1 MNISVLS
8 VLALSFGL
16 LALGGTALAEEQKP
30 LKAGP
35 KMDSSSKVP
44 TGISV
49 PDNKKLYKPVPSM
62 KISKSS
68 PPKALTAPSVSSRSG
83 AIPTFDP
90 ITSDLDAFKRA
101 VAVDHE
107 AKAAFSAKARE
118 CWDKDYTQADQA
130 AAGCS
135 ATETVASCYE
145 KLATVCVT
153 PALVRSRNANTALT
167 GAHNKLKNTLVGYM
181 QQLGR

>member
-1 MNISVLS
+1 MKTSVLS

-16 LALGGTALAEEQKP
+16 LAQGGTSLGAEQQPIKV
-30 LKAGP
+30 AP
-35 KMDSSSKVP
+35 KMNSSSNVP
-44 TGISV
+44 TGISL
-49 PDNKKLYKPVPSM
+49 PNDQKPYKPVPSM
-62 KISKSS
+62 RISKSS

-107 AKAAFSAKARE
+107 AKTAFSAKARE
-118 CWDKDYTQADQA
+118 CWDRDYTQADQA

-181 QQLGR
+181 QRLDH

>member
-1 MNISVLS
+1 MRTSVLS
-8 VLALSFGL
+8 VLALSLGL
-16 LALGGTALAEEQKP
+16 LALGDTALAEEQKP
-30 LKAGP
+30 PKAGP
-35 KMDSSSKVP
+35 KMNPSSNVP
-44 TGISV
+44 TASSL
-49 PDNKKLYKPVPSM
+49 PDNKKPYTPVPSM

-68 PPKALTAPSVSSRSG
+68 PPKALTGPSVSSRSG

-101 VAVDHE
+101 VAEDHG

-135 ATETVASCYE
+135 ARETVASCYE

-153 PALVRSRNANTALT
+153 PALVRSRNAATALT
-167 GAHNKLKNTLVGYM
+167 GAHNKLKSTLVGYM
-181 QQLGR
+181 QKL